1 MFKNPHF
8 QIEVKCE
15 TLHVF
20 CIKTYFQV
28 KDFAFGLVFKKSLRQ
43 LGSRLLQSKQV
54 RGGAG
59 DPMVAVT
66 KRGKT
71 CADSKS

>member
-28 KDFAFGLVFKKSLRQ
+28 KDFALGLVSKK
-43 LGSRLLQSKQV
+43 RLQ
-54 RGGAG
+54 A
-59 DPMVAVT
+59 T
-66 KRGKT
+66 GK
-71 CADSKS
+71 